1 MILNLMNKFIDLINE
16 NRLVKFSATVLAFAP
31 ILSWVKNLGINE
43 INLSMNNLDVF
54 GLITAVI
61 TTGLLLFLLKLVHSL
76 HERMKIFNVITHVR
90 NKRLFVK
97 SFESIEFFRL
107 PNETEQELWNRLPE
121 GRLFRDFYIEE
132 YKIVRDV
139 LQKQMKNKTIHEI
152 EKMLSEYYPI
162 NNKNKSK

>member
-1 MILNLMNKFIDLINE
+1 MNC
-16 NRLVKFSATVLAFAP
+16 
-31 ILSWVKNLGINE
+31 INE

-61 TTGLLLFLLKLVHSL
+61 TTVLLLFLLKLVRSL
-76 HERMKIFNVITHVR
+76 HERMKIFSVITYVR

-97 SFESIEFFRL
+97 SFENIEFFRL

-121 GRLFRDFYIEE
+121 GGLFRDFYIEE

-139 LQKQMKNKTIHEI
+139 LQKKMKNKTINEI

>member
-1 MILNLMNKFIDLINE
+1 
-16 NRLVKFSATVLAFAP
+16 
-31 ILSWVKNLGINE
+31 
-43 INLSMNNLDVF
+43 MNNLDVF

-61 TTGLLLFLLKLVHSL
+61 TTVLLLFLLKLVRSL
-76 HERMKIFNVITHVR
+76 HERMKIFSVITYVR

-97 SFESIEFFRL
+97 SFENIEFFRL

-121 GRLFRDFYIEE
+121 GGLFRDFYIEE

-139 LQKQMKNKTIHEI
+139 LQKKMKNKTINEI